1 MCFMCSNC
9 QWNIL
14 RISSCHLQR
23 KKRTEGAAGAVA
35 PSGRVDKGSW
45 VSTSCPDCLGVQC
58 WTALWI
64 LRFHESFV
72 GGSRTP
78 GRTCCTTVQWTAW
91 WTTSEKSPN
100 PSVGLKSPGESPC
113 LVVVSTMWLNECKM
127 CCVPLVF
134 GQCHTSCR
142 NSQHSS
148 IGHQG
153 AHVKNLAVTSMQT
166 KSHIYAKCLPCV

>member
-1 MCFMCSNC
+1 MFHVQQLPVKYIGSAPA
-9 QWNIL
+9 
-14 RISSCHLQR
+14 SC
-23 KKRTEGAAGAVA
+23 KGKNRTEGAAGAVA

-100 PSVGLKSPGESPC
+100 PSVGLKSPGSHPASFWYPQCDWMSARCVASHWSLDSATHPAEIHSTRA
-113 LVVVSTMWLNECKM
+113 LVIKEHMSRIWL
-127 CCVPLVF
+127 
-134 GQCHTSCR
+134 
-142 NSQHSS
+142 
-148 IGHQG
+148 
-153 AHVKNLAVTSMQT
+153 
-166 KSHIYAKCLPCV
+166 